1 MIRGAP
7 PRDVEALQVVDQK
20 SNGIG
25 IGRRRR
31 ARTSM
36 ASRSTLAGAL
46 DKIQSPDKGAN
57 ESRGESRDEMTDG
70 WMLQITGTWRV
81 VIY

>member
-1 MIRGAP
+1 MG
-7 PRDVEALQVVDQK
+7 
-20 SNGIG
+20 
-25 IGRRRR
+25 
-31 ARTSM
+31 
-36 ASRSTLAGAL
+36 SRSTLAGAL

-70 WMLQITGTWRV
+70 WMRLQITGTWRV